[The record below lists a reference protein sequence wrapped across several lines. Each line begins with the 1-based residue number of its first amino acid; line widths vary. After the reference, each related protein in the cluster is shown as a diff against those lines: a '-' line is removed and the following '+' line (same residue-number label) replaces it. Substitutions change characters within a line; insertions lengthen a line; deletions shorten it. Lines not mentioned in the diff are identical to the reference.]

1 VSDPV
6 ASLSRPRDAEITLDC
21 ISDGVITIDLQKRV
35 TFLNRAMRTLLGYE
49 EDLTGNLLA
58 CDVLVQSNIC
68 NSQECVLERALCGE
82 RVSNYEALVRRRDG
96 RLVPVSINTD
106 FLRNEQGRLI
116 GLIEVIRDISLS
128 QELTAKVTEVNELKH
143 RLGEQTKFE
152 NMIGRSQRMQEIFS
166 KLPAIAA
173 SKTSV
178 LITGES
184 GTGKELIAYALHV
197 NSPRRHEPF
206 VVVNCSSL
214 SEGALESEIFG
225 HVKGAFTEAYVDKP
239 GRYEL
244 ANKGTVFLDEI
255 GEMSLS
261 TQVKL
266 LRVLEHGEFERVGA
280 NQTIKVDVRIVA
292 ATNRNLMQAVEQ
304 GTLREDL
311 YYRIRVFPI
320 ELPPLR
326 DRMEDLPLLINHL
339 IEKFNR
345 VMGKEVRH
353 VTSDCLAALERY
365 HFPGN
370 IRELQNI
377 IEHAFVC
384 CESPIIQFE
393 HLPPDIQRH
402 GRSGSRNNS
411 MESLEEIEGE
421 VIQQVLQE
429 TGWRYKEASK
439 RLGVSRSTLW
449 RKIKQLGIPSNG
461 KIKAISKKIS
471 NNVSK

>member
-1 VSDPV
+1 MSDSVVSW
-6 ASLSRPRDAEITLDC
+6 SRPRDAEIILDC

-35 TFLNRAMRTLLGYE
+35 TFLNRAMRALLGFE
-49 EDLTGNLLA
+49 GDLPGNLLA

-68 NSQECVLERALCGE
+68 SSQECALERALCGE
-82 RVSNYEALVRRRDG
+82 RVSNFEAMVRRRDG
-96 RLVPVSINTD
+96 GLIPVSINTD
-106 FLRNEQGRLI
+106 FLCNEEGRLI

-128 QELTAKVTEVNELKH
+128 QELTARVTEVNELRH

-152 NMIGRSQRMQEIFS
+152 NMVGRSQRMQEIFS
-166 KLPAIAA
+166 KLPAIAS

-184 GTGKELIAYALHV
+184 GTGKELIAYALHA
-197 NSPRRHEPF
+197 NSPRRQEPF

-214 SEGALESEIFG
+214 SEGVLESEIFG
-225 HVKGAFTEAYVDKP
+225 HVKGAFTGAHVDKP
-239 GRYEL
+239 GRFEF
-244 ANKGTVFLDEI
+244 ADKGTVFLDEI
-255 GEMSLS
+255 GEMSLP

-292 ATNRNLMQAVEQ
+292 ATNRNLIQAVKE
-304 GTLREDL
+304 GTFREDL
-311 YYRIRVFPI
+311 FYRIRVIPI

-326 DRMEDLPLLINHL
+326 ERMEDLPHLINHF

-345 VMGKEVRH
+345 VMAKDVRQ

-365 HFPGN
+365 GFPGN

-384 CESPIIQFE
+384 CESHVIQFE
-393 HLPPDIQRH
+393 HLPPDIQRQ
-402 GRSGSRNNS
+402 GGSGSRNNFL
-411 MESLEEIEGE
+411 ESLEEMEGE
-421 VIQQVLQE
+421 VIQQVLQN
-429 TGWRYKEASK
+429 TGWRFNEASK

-449 RKIKQLGIPSNG
+449 RKIKHLGISSKSRKNN
-461 KIKAISKKIS
+461 ISRKS
-471 NNVSK
+471 

>member
-1 VSDPV
+1 
-6 ASLSRPRDAEITLDC
+6 
-21 ISDGVITIDLQKRV
+21 V
-35 TFLNRAMRTLLGYE
+35 TFLNQAMRTLLRYE

-68 NSQECVLERALCGE
+68 TSQECVLERALCGE

-96 RLVPVSINTD
+96 RLIPVSINTD
-106 FLRNEQGRLI
+106 FLRNEQGQLI

-152 NMIGRSQRMQEIFS
+152 NMVARSQRMQEIFS
-166 KLPAIAA
+166 RLPAIAA

-184 GTGKELIAYALHV
+184 GTGKELIAYALHA
-197 NSPRRHEPF
+197 NSDRRHEPF

-214 SEGALESEIFG
+214 SEGLLESEIFG
-225 HVKGAFTEAYVDKP
+225 HVKGAFTGAYVDKP
-239 GRYEL
+239 GRFEL

-255 GEMSLS
+255 GEMSLA

-292 ATNRNLMQAVEQ
+292 ATNRNLVQAVKR
-304 GTLREDL
+304 GTVREDL

-326 DRMEDLPLLINHL
+326 DRMEDLPLLINHF
-339 IEKFNR
+339 IEKFNKIMR
-345 VMGKEVRH
+345 KDVRQ
-353 VTSDCLAALERY
+353 VTSDCLAALEHY

-384 CESPIIQFE
+384 CESPIIQIE

-402 GRSGSRNNS
+402 DRSVAGTNS
-411 MESLEEIEGE
+411 LEALEEIEGE
-421 VIQQVLQE
+421 IIHEVLQK
-429 TGWRYKEASK
+429 TGWRYKEASE

-449 RKIKQLGIPSNG
+449 RKIRLLGIQSNR
-461 KIKAISKKIS
+461 KVKAKSNKIS

>member
-1 VSDPV
+1 MSDSV
-6 ASLSRPRDAEITLDC
+6 ASFSRPHDAEIILDC

-35 TFLNRAMRTLLGYE
+35 TFLNRAMRTLLGYD

-68 NSQECVLERALCGE
+68 SSQECVLERALCGE
-82 RVSNYEALVRRRDG
+82 RVSNYEALVRCRDG
-96 RLVPVSINTD
+96 RFVPVSINTD
-106 FLRNEQGRLI
+106 FLRNEEGQLI

-184 GTGKELIAYALHV
+184 GTGKELIAYALHA
-197 NSPRRHEPF
+197 NSPRRQEPF

-214 SEGALESEIFG
+214 SEGVLESEIFG
-225 HVKGAFTEAYVDKP
+225 HVKGAFTGAYVDKP
-239 GRYEL
+239 GRFEL
-244 ANKGTVFLDEI
+244 ADQGTVFLDEI

-280 NQTIKVDVRIVA
+280 NDTHKVDVRIVA
-292 ATNRNLMQAVEQ
+292 ATNRNLMQAVKQ
-304 GTLREDL
+304 GTFREDL

-326 DRMEDLPLLINHL
+326 DRMEDLPILINHF

-345 VMGKEVRH
+345 GMGKEVRQ

-384 CESPIIQFE
+384 CESPIIQFK

-402 GRSGSRNNS
+402 SRSASRNDS
-411 MESLEEIEGE
+411 LESLEEIEGK
-421 VIQQVLQE
+421 VIQQVLQK
-429 TGWRYKEASK
+429 TGWRYYEASK

-461 KIKAISKKIS
+461 RTKGISKK
-471 NNVSK
+471 N